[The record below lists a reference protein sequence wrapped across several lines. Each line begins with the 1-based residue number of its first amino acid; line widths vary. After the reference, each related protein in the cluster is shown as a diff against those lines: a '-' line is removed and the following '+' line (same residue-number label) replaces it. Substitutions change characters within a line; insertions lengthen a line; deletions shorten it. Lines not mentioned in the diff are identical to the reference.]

1 MELATAGDER
11 DERMKPHPARKNG
24 VWEAWCAAIS
34 NTCKISDLNSVW
46 LSIED
51 AERRGDMPFGWF
63 DELEAAKD
71 EHLKI
76 LQEQE

>member
-1 MELATAGDER
+1 MELATANDER
-11 DERMKPHPARKNG
+11 DERMKPYQARKSG

-34 NTCKISDLNSVW
+34 DTCKIADLNSVW

-51 AERRGDMPFGWF
+51 ADRRGDLPSGWF
-63 DELEAAKD
+63 RELEAAKD
-71 EHLKI
+71 EHMSI